1 MEWSRSRDKLF
12 AFRLSPSHQALKM
25 NDHDAFSPKIAGRF
39 ANDMQNKDII
49 LNVEQGLRLQEKIQ
63 VVRLD

>member
-1 MEWSRSRDKLF
+1 
-12 AFRLSPSHQALKM
+12 M
-25 NDHDAFSPKIAGRF
+25 NDQDAFSPKIAGRF